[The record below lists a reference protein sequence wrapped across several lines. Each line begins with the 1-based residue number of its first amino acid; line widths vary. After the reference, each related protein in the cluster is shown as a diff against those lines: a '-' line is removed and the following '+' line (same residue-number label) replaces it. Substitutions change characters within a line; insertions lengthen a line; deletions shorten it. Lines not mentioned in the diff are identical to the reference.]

1 MKRINREIL
10 RLAVPNIISNIT
22 VPLLG
27 MIDIAIAGR
36 MGGGDSTIGAL
47 AIGTAIFNFIYWNFA
62 FLRMGT
68 SGLTAQAYGA
78 GDKREVAN
86 ILGRSMVAAL
96 GVALLLLL
104 FNRPVGMFAL
114 TLMQGSPEVMTLAA
128 EYFFARIWA
137 APAAIGIFAL
147 HGWFI
152 GMQDSTTPMIVT
164 IINNL
169 INITCSVWFVFGLD
183 MGVAGIGW
191 GTVVAQYSSLLLS
204 LVIMWVKYR
213 PFVREI
219 NLAECLRMEPLV
231 RFLRINSDAFLRTLC
246 VCVVYTCFTA
256 FSARFGDTTL
266 ATNQLLMQLFMLFSY
281 MLDGFCYAAESLTGR
296 FIGERN
302 KPRLQESIRHLLL
315 WSAAVAGLYIVVYL
329 LWWRPLLGIFS
340 DSPTILACAEE
351 YIGWIISVPLL
362 SFAPFLIDGILIG
375 ATKTRIMRNTTFWS
389 LVAFFALFFGLEGV
403 LGNRALWLAYVGFIV
418 VRCVLMLI
426 ATKGVKAEVLME
438 PTRTSKI

>member
-1 MKRINREIL
+1 MNREIL

-36 MGGGDSTIGAL
+36 MGGNDSTIGAL
-47 AIGTAIFNFIYWNFA
+47 AVGTAIFNFIYWNFA

-78 GDKREVAN
+78 GNKREVAN

-96 GVALLLLL
+96 AVALLLLV
-104 FNRPVGMFAL
+104 FNRPVGRFAL
-114 TLMQGSPEVMTLAA
+114 TLMQGSPEVMALAG

-152 GMQDSTTPMIVT
+152 GMQDSTTPMVVT

-169 INITCSVWFVFGLD
+169 INIACSLWFVFGLD
-183 MGVAGIGW
+183 MGVAGIAW
-191 GTVVAQYSSLLLS
+191 GTVVAQYAA
-204 LVIMWVKYR
+204 LVISVAIMWVKYKAYL
-213 PFVREI
+213 REI
-219 NLAECLRMEPLV
+219 DLRECLRMEPLV

-246 VCVVYTCFTA
+246 VCTVYTCFTA
-256 FSARFGDTTL
+256 FSARFGDTIL
-266 ATNQLLMQLFMLFSY
+266 ATNELLMQLFMLFSY

-296 FIGERN
+296 FIGEGN
-302 KPRLQESIRHLLL
+302 KPRLQESVRRLLG

-351 YIGWIISVPLL
+351 YVVWIVMVPLL
-362 SFAPFLIDGILIG
+362 SFVPFLIDGILIG
-375 ATKTRIMRNTTFWS
+375 ATKTRIMRNTTFGS
-389 LVAFFALFFGLEGV
+389 LVAFFVLFYGLEGV

-426 ATKGVKAEVLME
+426 ATKGVNADLLMQQDRE
-438 PTRTSKI
+438 KIEN